1 MFLKPFNCFGRVS
14 VQKPWLHALAMAP
27 RTVKILKTRL
37 VESITSN
44 RVLKLKLT

>member
-1 MFLKPFNCFGRVS
+1 MVYYTL
-14 VQKPWLHALAMAP
+14 LLYY
-27 RTVKILKTRL
+27 